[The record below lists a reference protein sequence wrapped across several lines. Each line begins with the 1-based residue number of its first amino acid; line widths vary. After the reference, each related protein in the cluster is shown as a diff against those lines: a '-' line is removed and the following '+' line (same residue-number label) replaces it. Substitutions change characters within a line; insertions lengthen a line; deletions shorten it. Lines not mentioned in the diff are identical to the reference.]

1 MLVISQDLEE
11 VLEITDR
18 FAALNE
24 GTLSQAVPTAGLTME
39 KIGLMLGGAHDLEVA
54 HA

>member
-1 MLVISQDLEE
+1 
-11 VLEITDR
+11 
-18 FAALNE
+18 
-24 GTLSQAVPTAGLTME
+24 VPTSGLTME